1 LDPTWKIEQGF
12 LEGCLGDAGAMKLE
26 ELFLG
31 ILPTKDKALS
41 LSGAAQQIAVLNE
54 SAPARFAEKG
64 AQGNLKAAEKLIL
77 DLAAGRPSRIAA
89 NASSFLVKVW
99 NRLCWFCSLSLK
111 HKSGKEVTL
120 MGMEATN
127 HKWQEIKRMDTSTIK
142 LKHLELL
149 VTFLFL
155 LPDEDQKKC
164 TLSMRRSTG
173 RRASTAAATHRPRS
187 SRTKLSLLARARG
200 PRRRGSPRASPR
212 QLKCSSGRE
221 F

>member
-12 LEGCLGDAGAMKLE
+12 VEGCLGDAGAMKLE

-77 DLAAGRPSRIAA
+77 DLAAGCPSRIAA

-149 VTFLFL
+149 VTFPFL
-155 LPDEDQKKC
+155 LPDEDQKKVHA
-164 TLSMRRSTG
+164 LNAQVYRQAGEHSGGYPS
-173 RRASTAAATHRPRS
+173 ASQQSNQAEPASSSKGPKTKGVTSSISEAAQMFKWA
-187 SRTKLSLLARARG
+187 
-200 PRRRGSPRASPR
+200 
-212 QLKCSSGRE
+212 
-221 F
+221 